1 MAKKKSVKKF
11 LGKKVSRGTNN
22 GALTPSGGQSQ
33 DSILETVISSSSE
46 LIVEQLKENAKVNE
60 SVITIIDTLKSFD
73 VTKLLKDAFESIE
86 DKMVAML
93 GAMYGT
99 NSANK
104 GMKSGQYLST
114 LTKIDPMST
123 ANSGIYMSLRCIE
136 EILANASQLYTSRG
150 SDVKYIANDIL
161 NKLIDIRSILNKQ
174 DNTTIDTATGN
185 KTAASEQ
192 QQVTQ
197 DVKVEFRIENMKE
210 FTSDMQIIVDNI
222 KHMFEGDSDIKTLE
236 RLNGF
241 IESLIVANANI
252 TVKDLQILDK
262 KIDLLTVILGEDDD
276 EGIRYTFTLIDAAIK
291 KGHLIKKVDSINRL
305 GNILKAVTSIGE
317 DVEFKPLIALTGKL
331 LVMDAALGVLP
342 LTWKLLDKA
351 VPSNKKDLLKKVDEI
366 KEILDKVQEL
376 DVKKIT
382 ALSSFAKCVMMMNMS
397 LAAAGVLVPFALI
410 GLLGIRLEMSL
421 VKKVVDTID
430 EIEISDDTNE
440 KLKSIAI
447 VVTAC
452 AGILLLAAIVGQY
465 VTANLPNVL
474 GFTVSLGLFI
484 MMTIGA
490 INLSTRGMND
500 AIKNA
505 EDFAILVAISAYVM
519 ILGGLVMTKYP
530 QLILGSLMFG
540 VALGAFILLVI
551 NAYKFATRGDFK
563 NIHEHIEDMQKIVG
577 LSAAM
582 MIVGGLFMMIPGL
595 CDAAFGFTIA
605 LTGFI
610 FGVTTAYSQASK
622 TIEDSMQH
630 AEAFSKLVAISAASL
645 LIGGLLFYI
654 NPWLIATTLLFGV
667 MLTTFIYAVTWAYS
681 HNAKDIKTAI
691 FGAKSFGILIALSAA
706 ALVLGGYA
714 ILKNP
719 WLIGTITVFGALLIG
734 FVFAVGYA
742 YKNVVEWMKDKLDV
756 ARQFY
761 VLVGLSTAILL
772 IGGAFM
778 LIDGMGWA
786 TLQFA
791 ALLVGFVIGVSYAY
805 SFAAKHLKKSAVN
818 TAKML
823 TVLIAATAAV
833 MLIAGM
839 MFLNNDGLF
848 TATLGF
854 AALTVIF
861 VGLMGLVVFGLSM
874 MPKKKL
880 KTGIIAMGG
889 IVLLIYAMTYVME
902 RIAAIKLD
910 WKQTLITLG
919 FMYGAI
925 VAMGALVYVL
935 SKIISAGGG
944 MGALFMA
951 GGMAAMWGLI
961 KLVDMTVEMVKGIAE
976 ANDAIA
982 DMKTIETDKVVSA
995 IKGFLATSTAFSA
1008 LSSPALAVT
1017 LSIARYNTACLTSC
1031 IAMIADAV
1039 QKISNLTIPLMDEN
1053 GKVIGVRTLDESDF
1067 ENAAQNVERII
1078 TVLGSAIIETY
1089 DKNKEIFST
1098 GSTLEDLLGMD
1109 TPFARVCKS
1118 CAVMGQMIADIAKGV
1133 KEYADLRISTY
1144 DENGK
1149 RKGTR
1154 QMNEKDF
1161 ESAAKNISTIITT
1174 LGGAVIATYNS
1185 PDAKEMFEW
1194 TLFGDNPF
1202 AMVVKSCR
1210 GLGKMISDIAKG
1222 VKDYADLRIATYD
1235 ENGKVTGTRQMNED
1249 DFKNAAANVGKVL
1262 TILGSS
1268 ILQTYKDN
1276 PDLFTDA
1283 SMWHTDADKTP
1294 FGMVVK
1300 AMTGTGALI
1309 SEGAKAIKDV
1319 LALDID
1325 WSEQSKELIKSK
1337 VAFCVSVLADAIWS
1351 VATDENGKPNEL
1363 FTDKSLFHNSPGDT
1377 PVGMVIGTLR
1387 GSSKL
1392 INEGIEII
1400 KAVSELP
1407 KYDEKVIKDR
1417 ARVAIE
1423 TLAEGIVSLAKNN
1436 PEVFEDKGWFT
1447 NDPTNSPVGMV
1458 KGALKGSV
1466 ELVKGGVDIIAK
1478 ILQLKFDPR
1487 TIGGIVKNVVSAVP
1501 NAILHATVYNTDE
1514 NLRKWWN
1521 DNPSDDFKDIG
1532 TAYGSMSEVLNKVVK
1547 VYADA
1552 NKLLHGDNAADVYTL
1567 TTELGHM
1574 LRAIP
1579 VAISDAQ
1586 KYAIDKSTLD
1596 IIVESYENYESAVST
1611 ILKIYDSTWRVFKKL
1626 GATSDTTVID
1636 MIGQG
1641 ICKMGTYMMTSISG
1655 LTASGLDNLKEQVD
1669 SFTNAVNTYKQG
1681 IANLAVAF
1689 NTAPA
1694 DTEKYD
1700 NMRNAIKGVNLEI
1713 VNIPNL
1719 ERFEQETKLIRSY
1732 VRSVNS
1738 INGSKVDRLT
1748 GLANALTSMST
1759 KLGSLEGLTDVLAN
1773 KVAVVLTELTQR
1785 IDQSASIIKTAEKIQ
1800 TSRHAKINE
1809 SLKRLKDLMNKPLN
1823 VSVVHRQEDNSNL
1836 PSGSTSTE
1844 GSTTS
1849 NGTSTGGGG
1858 YSAGN
1863 SGYSAANNVS
1873 NSSNNK
1879 HVTNNDTDSNV
1890 RRIARTEASR
1900 VATQKINEWQ
1910 AKQRN
1915 KDVKGGG
1922 YRVGAKK

>member
-33 DSILETVISSSSE
+33 DNILETAIRSSSE

-73 VTKLLKDAFESIE
+73 VSKLLKDAFESIE

-114 LTKIDPMST
+114 LNKIDPMST

-150 SDVKYIANDIL
+150 GDVKSITNDIL
-161 NKLIDIRSILNKQ
+161 NKLIDIRSILSNQ
-174 DNTTIDTATGN
+174 DKATVETATGN
-185 KTAASEQ
+185 KTAASEP

-222 KHMFEGDSDIKTLE
+222 KHMFEGDGDVKTLN

-241 IESLIVANANI
+241 IESLITANANI
-252 TVKDLQILDK
+252 TVKDLQMLDK

-276 EGIRYTFTLIDAAIK
+276 EGIRYTFALIDEAIK
-291 KGHLIKKVDSINRL
+291 KGHLIKKVDSITRL
-305 GNILKAVTSIGE
+305 GKLLKAVSIIGE

-331 LVMDAALGVLP
+331 LAMDAALGVLP

-351 VPSNKKDLLKKVDEI
+351 VPSNKKDLLKKIDDI

-382 ALSSFAKCVMMMNMS
+382 ALSSFAKCVMTLNMS

-410 GLLGIRLEMSL
+410 GLLGVRLEMSL
-421 VKKVVDTID
+421 VKKVVDKID
-430 EIEISDDTNE
+430 EIEISDDTTE

-474 GFTVSLGLFI
+474 GFTISLGLFI

-490 INLSTRGMND
+490 INLSTRGMNE
-500 AIKNA
+500 AMTNV
-505 EDFAILVAISAYVM
+505 EDFGMIVIVSAYIM
-519 ILGGLVMTKYP
+519 TLGGLIMTKYP
-530 QLILGSLMFG
+530 QLILGSLMFA
-540 VALGAFILLVI
+540 VALGAFMLLVI
-551 NAYKFATRGDFK
+551 QAYKFATRGDFQ
-563 NIHEHIEDMQKIVG
+563 NIHEHIEDMQTIVG

-595 CDAAFGFTIA
+595 WESALKFTVLLA
-605 LTGFI
+605 GFI
-610 FGVTTAYSQASK
+610 FGVTTAYSLASK
-622 TIEDSMQH
+622 SIGDSMQY

-654 NPWLIATTLLFGV
+654 NPWLIASTLLFGV
-667 MLTTFIYAVTWAYS
+667 MLTTFIYAVTLAYS
-681 HNAKDIKTAI
+681 RNAKDIKTAI

-719 WLIGTITVFGALLIG
+719 SLIAMIPVFGALLIG

-742 YKNVVEWMKDKLDV
+742 YKHVAEWMKDNMDV

-761 VLVGLSTAILL
+761 ALVGLSTAILM

-791 ALLVGFVIGVSYAY
+791 ALLTGFVVGVSYAY

-848 TATLGF
+848 GATLQF
-854 AALTVIF
+854 AILTAAF

-874 MPKKKL
+874 IPKKKL
-880 KTGIIAMGG
+880 ETGIIAMGG
-889 IVLLIYAMTYVME
+889 IVILIYAMSYVME

-925 VAMGALVYVL
+925 VAMGAIVYVL

-1008 LSSPALAVT
+1008 LSNPALAVT
-1017 LSIARYNTACLTSC
+1017 LSIARYNTACLASC

-1098 GSTLEDLLGMD
+1098 GSTLGDLLGMD

-1133 KEYADLRISTY
+1133 KEYADLRIATY

-1149 RKGTR
+1149 RKGSR

-1185 PDAKEMFEW
+1185 PGAKEMFEW
-1194 TLFGDNPF
+1194 KLFGDNPF

-1235 ENGKVTGTRQMNED
+1235 ENGKVTGSRQMNED
-1249 DFKNAAANVGKVL
+1249 DFDNAATNVGKVL
-1262 TILGSS
+1262 TILGTS

-1283 SMWHTDADKTP
+1283 SKWHTDADKTP

-1300 AMTGTGALI
+1300 AMSGTGALI

-1325 WSEQSKELIKSK
+1325 WSEQSKELIKKK
-1337 VAFCVSVLADAIWS
+1337 VAFCISVLADAIKS
-1351 VATDENGKPNEL
+1351 IAVGPDGKTNPA
-1363 FTDKSLFHNSPGDT
+1363 FTDTSLFHNSPGDT
-1377 PVGMVIGTLR
+1377 PVGMVIGTLQ

-1392 INEGIEII
+1392 INEGIGLI
-1400 KAVSELP
+1400 KTVAELP
-1407 KYDEKVIKDR
+1407 EYDRRLILDR
-1417 ARVAIE
+1417 VDLAIA
-1423 TLAEGIVSLAKNN
+1423 TLATSIVDLAETHKD
-1436 PEVFEDKGWFT
+1436 VFEDKGWFSQK
-1447 NDPTNSPVGMV
+1447 PENSAVGMV

-1478 ILQLKFDPR
+1478 ISQLKVNDK
-1487 TIGGIVKNVVSAVP
+1487 TIGTVVQNIVAAVP
-1501 NAILHATVYNTDE
+1501 NAILRATVYNADE
-1514 NLRKWWN
+1514 NLRDWWN
-1521 DNPSDDFKDIG
+1521 DDPSDDFKDIG
-1532 TAYGSMSEVLNKVVK
+1532 AAYGSMSNVLNKVVK

-1552 NKLLHGDNAADVYTL
+1552 NRLLHGDNAADVTMISF
-1567 TTELGHM
+1567 ELSHM
-1574 LRAIP
+1574 LKAIP
-1579 VAISDAQ
+1579 TAISDAQ

-1596 IIVESYENYESAVST
+1596 VIVESYENYESAVST
-1611 ILKIYDSTWRVFKKL
+1611 ILKIYDSTWRLFKKF
-1626 GATSDTTVID
+1626 GATSDNAVID

-1641 ICKMGTYMMTSISG
+1641 ICKMGTYMMMSINSLTG
-1655 LTASGLDNLKEQVD
+1655 LGLDKLKEQVD
-1669 SFTNAVNTYKQG
+1669 SFTSAVNTYQQG
-1681 IANLAVAF
+1681 ITNLAVAF
-1689 NTAPA
+1689 NTVPA

-1719 ERFEQETKLIRSY
+1719 DRFEQETKLICSY

-1748 GLANALTSMST
+1748 GLANALTTMST
-1759 KLGSLEGLTDVLAN
+1759 KLGSLESLTDVLAN

-1809 SLKRLKDLMNKPLN
+1809 SLKRLKELMNKPLN
-1823 VSVVHRQEDNSNL
+1823 VSVVHRQDDNNGL
-1836 PSGSTSTE
+1836 PE
-1844 GSTTS
+1844 GSMTTEHTS
-1849 NGTSTGGGG
+1849 SDGSTGGNNGNMSSSSGG
-1858 YSAGN
+1858 YTGSD
-1863 SGYSAANNVS
+1863 
-1873 NSSNNK
+1873 SSS
-1879 HVTNNDTDSNV
+1879 TGGNV
-1890 RRIARTEASR
+1890 RKVAREEAHK
-1900 VATQKINEWQ
+1900 AINEWQ

-1915 KDVKGGG
+1915 KNLRGGG
-1922 YRVGAKK
+1922 ARPGAN